1 MDNSKIKTFLLCTG
15 ILWSCGMITAH
26 SLKWTDLNNSKDF
39 YIGVLGVSA
48 AGLGITKA
56 SAQIIEEKSKKP
68 EIDLDDPSTWPKE

>member
-1 MDNSKIKTFLLCTG
+1 MNKIKTAFLCVG
-15 ILWSCGMITAH
+15 VLWSSLMITAH

-56 SAQIIEEKSKKP
+56 SSQIEEKSKKP
-68 EIDLDDPSTWPKE
+68 IIDPDDPSTWPKE